1 MKGSYYWEGPAK
13 IPAYWI
19 TAAAFFGLGS
29 CNFEMIF
36 LERNM
41 DDFSKQMKMVLYKS
55 DEGDVSV
62 NAYIKDETLWITQK
76 AMAELFGVGVPAVS
90 KHLANIY
97 EEGELDK
104 AATISKMETVQKE
117 GNRAVKREV
126 VYYNLDAIISVGYR
140 VNSKRATQ
148 FRIWATKVLKEYMQ
162 KGFVLDDERLAQG
175 KTAFGKDYFKE
186 LLERVRSIRASERRI
201 WQQITDIF
209 AECSIDYSKD
219 SEVAQHFYAT
229 IQNKFHYAITN
240 QTAAEIVYS
249 RADHTKEH
257 MGLTTWKNSPDGRIL
272 KSDVGTAKN
281 YLDEKQIRQLERAV
295 TGYFDYIED
304 LIERENTFTMEEFE
318 ESVNAFLEFRQYKIL
333 KDNGKVSHQQ
343 ALEKAY
349 SEYDIF
355 NKTQPIDSD
364 FDKAVREMLG
374 GEEGKR
380 R

>member
-29 CNFEMIF
+29 CNFEMIL

-41 DDFSKQMKMVLYKS
+41 DDFSKQMKMVLYQS